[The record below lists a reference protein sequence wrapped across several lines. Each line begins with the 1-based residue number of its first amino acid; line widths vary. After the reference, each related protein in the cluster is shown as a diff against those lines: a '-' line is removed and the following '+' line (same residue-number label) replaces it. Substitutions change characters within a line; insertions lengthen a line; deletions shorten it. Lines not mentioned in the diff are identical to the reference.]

1 MPGGKYPVQLYQ
13 ADNDEQELTW
23 DCQTVWSLSF
33 DDGLSKSEVSI
44 TNLVISKFTES

>member
-13 ADNDEQELTW
+13 ADNDEQELIW

-33 DDGLSKSEVSI
+33 AAGLSMSEVSI
-44 TNLVISKFTES
+44 ITNLVSKFSKL